1 MQIIVKP
8 IITEKV
14 TSVADKLN
22 RYGFVVHE
30 NANKIQIK
38 KAIQDLYGVTVE
50 EVNTMRYIGKIKSR
64 NTKNGVNSGL
74 AGRCK
79 KAMVTLKSGDII
91 DLFTTF

>member
-74 AGRCK
+74 AGRYK
-79 KAMVTLKSGDII
+79 KAMVTLKSGDTI